1 MLSFTDFYIKNW
13 GKVFGYC
20 KKILKNAALAEEAA
34 QQSFEKAFKAWDKL
48 DSDNALSWIL
58 RVSHNVCVDIIR
70 KEDRSVPF
78 AEIIIPEEENIGAAL
93 MKEAIEK
100 VKTFDLKYRQVF
112 ELSFIYG
119 YKNRE
124 IAEILQLPL
133 TTVKRRLNLCM
144 QKLRNIIS

>member
-78 AEIIIPEEENIGAAL
+78 AEIIIPEEAEDGSELHVVVKAQADGHHRLVHYQQVVIRI
-93 MKEAIEK
+93 KE
-100 VKTFDLKYRQVF
+100 
-112 ELSFIYG
+112 S
-119 YKNRE
+119 
-124 IAEILQLPL
+124 
-133 TTVKRRLNLCM
+133 LN
-144 QKLRNIIS
+144 